1 MVLLIE
7 DKDINQIEFTPEDFI
22 EVVEDCYRQDGMG
35 LAQDTPRMEIKIKG
49 KDLPHIAPGTTSIGQ
64 GMAYLERSG
73 ILVISQTYHFDF
85 HKYISHIIDP
95 ETGKSLA
102 IVKRG
107 RTPFGQKTS
116 GINTG
121 GLRTGAAA
129 AIGAKY
135 LAKENVDA
143 VGVVGTGRIG
153 QASLLCTSKV
163 RDFDTVYAHSGR
175 KRDEEFAQTM
185 GKTMGVE
192 IVPTDTVKEIAE
204 KSQLILTS
212 TYAQQPVLLGEW
224 LSEGTH
230 ISGMGADGPLKAEI
244 GPKAFQRASKI
255 YIDGIKCLSIGEI
268 ARPISEG
275 LIKYSD
281 ITGRIGELVA
291 GKKPGRVSDN
301 EITIFESDGTHMQSA
316 AVVGLIYRRVMEA
329 GLGQEIYEASGFY
342 LNP

>member
-1 MVLLIE
+1 MVLLID
-7 DKDINQIEFTPEDFI
+7 DKDINQIEFTPEEI
-22 EVVEDCYRQDGMG
+22 IQVVEDCYRQDGMG
-35 LAQDTPRMEIKIKG
+35 QAQDTPRMEIKIKG

-107 RTPFGQKTS
+107 RAPFGQKAS

-135 LAKENVDA
+135 LAIENIDT

-175 KRDEEFAQTM
+175 RRDDEFTQTM
-185 GKTMGVE
+185 GRYIGVD
-192 IVPTDTVKEIAE
+192 IIPTENVKEIAE
-204 KSQLILTS
+204 KTQLIITS
-212 TYAQQPVLLGEW
+212 TYAQQPILLGDW

-230 ISGMGADGPLKAEI
+230 ISGMGADGPMKAEI

-255 YIDGIKCLSIGEI
+255 YIDGVKCLSIGEV
-268 ARPISEG
+268 ARPLSEG
-275 LIKYSD
+275 LITESD

-291 GKKPGRVSDN
+291 GIKPGRISDD

-316 AVVGLIYRRVMEA
+316 AVVGLIYRRVIEA
-329 GLGQEIYEASGFY
+329 GLGQEVYEGSGFY

>member
-1 MVLLIE
+1 
-7 DKDINQIEFTPEDFI
+7 
-22 EVVEDCYRQDGMG
+22 
-35 LAQDTPRMEIKIKG
+35 
-49 KDLPHIAPGTTSIGQ
+49 
-64 GMAYLERSG
+64 MAYLERSG

-107 RTPFGQKTS
+107 RTPFGQKAS

-153 QASLLCTSKV
+153 RASLLCTSKV
-163 RDFDTVYAHSGR
+163 RDFDAIYAHSGR

-185 GKTMGVE
+185 SKMIGVDV
-192 IVPTDTVKEIAE
+192 IPTDTVKEIAE

-244 GPKAFQRASKI
+244 GPRAFQRASKI

-268 ARPISEG
+268 ARPLAEG
-275 LIKYSD
+275 LITDND

-291 GKKPGRVSDN
+291 GNKPGRVSDE

-329 GLGQEIYEASGFY
+329 GLGQDIYETSDFY
-342 LNP
+342 LNS